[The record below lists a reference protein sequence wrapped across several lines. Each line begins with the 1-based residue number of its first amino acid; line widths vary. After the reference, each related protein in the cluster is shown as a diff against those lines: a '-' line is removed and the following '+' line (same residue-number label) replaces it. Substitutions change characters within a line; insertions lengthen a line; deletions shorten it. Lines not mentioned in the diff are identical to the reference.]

1 MSTESSTP
9 FHQAIK
15 AFHESDFANAEYLL
29 FKYLNENPNHF
40 DACHLLAI
48 VLANQGMLEEANKQY
63 QLALTLNPSSISA
76 LSNWGACL
84 NLLGQHRQAIQVLE
98 KALSINQT
106 IAALWFNTANIL
118 CDAGEF
124 NKACIHYEK
133 ALSLDTEYFQA
144 YNNYGKA
151 LFNLDLSSKALE
163 QYERALGL
171 NPDFAEAWSNKGN
184 ALNQLMRYAEA
195 LDCYERALSLNPEF
209 PEAWSNKG
217 ITLQAIKQYE
227 QALHSYNKAI
237 ALKPN
242 FAEAWSNKG
251 NTRNEL
257 KRYAE
262 ALECYDQS
270 LALNPNYA
278 EAWSNKGI
286 TLQALK
292 QYEQA
297 LHSYNKAIALK
308 PNFAEAWSNKGNAL
322 NELKRYQEALECY
335 DHALVLNPSYIQAL
349 SNKANIFVMMK
360 LYEEALIP
368 YQKALSVQ
376 FDHEWIEGAFLDC
389 EMKMCSWNNVQEK
402 THLLSQ
408 KIGKNEKVINP
419 FQYISLDD
427 DAGMQKKCAEI
438 YIAANDPTSDA
449 LEHLNNGQ
457 TKPRIRIGYFSADY
471 RKHPTAQLMAELF
484 ELHDRSR
491 FEIFAFSLKDPVKD
505 DPLRRRIKTAL
516 DHFYE
521 FENKTDQE
529 IAQLVRDLEIDIAID
544 LGGHT
549 QFARSG
555 VFACRAAPIQV
566 NYLGY
571 PGTMGAPYI
580 DYIVADPTLIP
591 EANQGFYTE
600 KIVYLPNTYQP
611 NDRKRQIAPK
621 QFSKSELGLPEQGFI
636 FSCFNNNFKINPQVF
651 DSWARIL
658 TQVPGSILWL
668 LEDNHKAKENLQKE
682 AIARGIDKDRLIF
695 ASRLETSEHLARH
708 ALADLFLDTFPY
720 NAHTTASD
728 ALWAG
733 LPVLTLIG
741 QSFAAR
747 VAASLLNAI
756 DLPELITHTQAEYE
770 SLAIELATHP
780 ERLAQIKQKL
790 QIHRLTKPLFD
801 TPRYTKNIEAAYA
814 QMYERSQA
822 GLPPDHLYI

>member
-335 DHALVLNPSYIQAL
+335 DHALVLNPGYIQAL
-349 SNKANIFVMMK
+349 SNKANILVMMK
-360 LYEEALIP
+360 LYEEAIKH
-368 YQKALSVQ
+368 YQKVLDIESDNDWVFGAL
-376 FDHEWIEGAFLDC
+376 IDC
-389 EMKMCSWNNVQEK
+389 EMKMCSWDNFQQKVSLLSKKVDEHEK
-402 THLLSQ
+402 TIS
-408 KIGKNEKVINP
+408 P
-419 FQYISLDD
+419 FHFISLDENSSK
-427 DAGMQKKCAEI
+427 QRICAEI
-438 YIAANDPTSDA
+438 YVAENDPPTTILGPIKKGKSR
-449 LEHLNNGQ
+449 Q
-457 TKPRIRIGYFSADY
+457 KIRVGYFSADY
-471 RKHPTAQLMAELF
+471 RKHPTAHLTAELF
-484 ELHDRSR
+484 EPHDRSL
-491 FEIFAFSLKDPVKD
+491 FELYAFSFRDPAQD
-505 DPLRRRIKTAL
+505 DSMRKRIKTAF

-521 FENKTDQE
+521 VEYKSDQE
-529 IAQLVRDLEIDIAID
+529 IAQLARDSEIDIAID

-756 DLPELITHTQAEYE
+756 DLSELITHTQAEYE